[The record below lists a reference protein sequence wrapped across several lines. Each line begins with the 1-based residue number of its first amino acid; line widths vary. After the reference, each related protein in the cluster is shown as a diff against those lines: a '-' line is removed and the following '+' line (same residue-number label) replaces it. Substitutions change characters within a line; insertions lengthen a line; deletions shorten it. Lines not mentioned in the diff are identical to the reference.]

1 MTLDFNAYGRMADTL
16 KALAHPV
23 RLCIVHQ
30 LLLGEQHPNV
40 TEMKDCLDL
49 PQPTVSQHLQKL
61 RAAGIVEA
69 ERRGLE
75 VRYRLRDEAAGKWL
89 SALFAEHPA
98 GRAGRPAGHSAG
110 RR

>member
-1 MTLDFNAYGRMADTL
+1 MKERFESMNADFNAYRQMADTL

-30 LLLGEQHPNV
+30 LLLREESRNV
-40 TEMKDCLDL
+40 TDMQHCLDL

-75 VRYRLRDEAAGKWL
+75 VRYRLKDERIKRWLPGWFAGQ
-89 SALFAEHPA
+89 P
-98 GRAGRPAGHSAG
+98 
-110 RR
+110 